1 MVAPASNS
9 THRFEYGIH
18 TDQHIANSVDPFT
31 LRMAAES
38 GNPVAQ
44 VILGFKYEHGMGV
57 EIDYQEAAR
66 LYTLAAKPRTC

>member
-1 MVAPASNS
+1 
-9 THRFEYGIH
+9 
-18 TDQHIANSVDPFT
+18 
-31 LRMAAES
+31 MAAES